1 MIRMNNQ
8 NIWGL
13 EDSLMRHQKRR
24 AQTVAFYLDSMP
36 KDLILDLGC
45 GGGFVTSHILNGGL
59 IVGLDLSRVSLSTAK
74 QKTHLRAK
82 LLNTEFV
89 RADVTALPLKI
100 ASFDKIALLE
110 VLEHLDEEK
119 ERKVCCELDKVL
131 KKEGSLLISVPYK
144 ERITYTTCIHCGKS
158 TPLWGHLR
166 YLDEERVMRLLPS
179 TYSLTTTCNLP
190 NIAFVSLSRVFQNL
204 PFRAWLILNN
214 LLGRIRKGYW
224 IILKFHKS
232 QPLKSSSRWNSE

>member
-1 MIRMNNQ
+1 MSNQ

-13 EDSLMRHQKRR
+13 EDSLMWRQKRR
-24 AQTVAFYLDSMP
+24 AQTVAFYLDSVSE
-36 KDLILDLGC
+36 DLILDLGC
-45 GGGFVTSHILNGGL
+45 GEGFVTSHILNGGL
-59 IVGLDLSRVSLSTAK
+59 IVGLDFSRVSLLTAK
-74 QKTHLRAK
+74 RKTHVRAE

-110 VLEHLDEEK
+110 VLEHLDEGK

-131 KKEGSLLISVPYK
+131 KKEGILLISVPYK
-144 ERITYTTCIHCGKS
+144 ERITYTTCIHSGKS

-166 YLDEERVMRLLPS
+166 YLDEERIMRLLPS
-179 TYSLTTTCNLP
+179 TYSLTATCHLP
-190 NIAFVSLSRVFQNL
+190 NIPFVSLSRVFQNL
-204 PFRAWLILNN
+204 PFRAWLVMNN

-232 QPLKSSSRWNSE
+232 QPLKELNRGK